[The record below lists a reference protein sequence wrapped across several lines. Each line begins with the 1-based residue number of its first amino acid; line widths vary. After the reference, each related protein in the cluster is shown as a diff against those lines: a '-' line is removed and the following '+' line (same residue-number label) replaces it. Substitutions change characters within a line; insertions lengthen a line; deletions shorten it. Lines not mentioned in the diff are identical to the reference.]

1 MKALGDVIRID
12 ALPPDAGVP
21 PPLERH
27 YSVKSASALIEQTG
41 PWWWREIRAG
51 RIRVVRIKSIGDP
64 KRWSVRI
71 PESEIRK
78 LLLEAPR

>member
-1 MKALGDVIRID
+1 MKALAEVVRTD
-12 ALPPDAGVP
+12 ALPPDAGAP
-21 PPLERH
+21 APLERF
-27 YSVKSASALIEQTG
+27 YSVKSASALIDQRE

-64 KRWSVRI
+64 RRWSVRI

-78 LLLEAPR
+78 LLLEVRR